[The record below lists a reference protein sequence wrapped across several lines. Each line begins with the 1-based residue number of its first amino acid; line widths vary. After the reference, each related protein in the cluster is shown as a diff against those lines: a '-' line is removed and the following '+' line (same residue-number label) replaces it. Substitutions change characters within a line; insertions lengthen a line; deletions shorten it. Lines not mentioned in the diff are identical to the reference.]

1 MNSLMIIEQNRA
13 VVYFSTCQNKMKCL
27 VVKFLYQVSIKYI
40 VKLCTKLMDKITY
53 MPHIIFLYF
62 CPNLT
67 NILSNFVAFSGRIKH
82 VDLTSRA
89 HSHPKNLLV
98 FVRDS
103 EGGRGGHGSK
113 GHAQGSNQINS
124 FQRINQC
131 SGILC
136 K

>member
-1 MNSLMIIEQNRA
+1 
-13 VVYFSTCQNKMKCL
+13 
-27 VVKFLYQVSIKYI
+27 
-40 VKLCTKLMDKITY
+40 MDKITY

-62 CPNLT
+62 CPNLA

-103 EGGRGGHGSK
+103 EGGRGVTVQKVTHRDQIKAIHFNVLTSVVASSVNRSEK
-113 GHAQGSNQINS
+113 GG
-124 FQRINQC
+124 
-131 SGILC
+131 